1 MNTLKFVASRF
12 LGAIPTLLAL
22 ICFAFLLVKAAPGG
36 PFDMERSL
44 PVEVE
49 ANLRAAYNLDD
60 PIHVQLLKY
69 IGDILQGD
77 FGPSFQYRDFTV
89 TELIASGFPV
99 SLRLGLSAIIIAL
112 FFGSLIGTI
121 AALKQNTKIDY
132 IAMFF
137 GMAGISIPNFVMAP
151 LLILFFAIAYNI
163 LPAGGYNNGSIE
175 NMVLPVISLALPQ
188 VAYIARL
195 TRGSMIEVLSSNF
208 VRTAKAQGM
217 PMKSIVFSHVL
228 KPTFLPI
235 ISYIGPATAA
245 IITGSVV
252 VEQIFGLPG
261 LGRYFV
267 QGALNR
273 DYTLVMGVV
282 VFYGCLIIAFNL
294 LVDVLYG
301 FVDPKI
307 RTSR

>member
-208 VRTAKAQGM
+208 VRTAKAQGI
-217 PMKSIVFSHVL
+217 PMKSIVFSHIL

>member
-77 FGPSFQYRDFTV
+77 FGPSFQYRDYTV

-137 GMAGISIPNFVMAP
+137 GMVGISIPNFVMAP

-208 VRTAKAQGM
+208 VRTAKAQGI
-217 PMKSIVFSHVL
+217 PMKSIVFSHIL